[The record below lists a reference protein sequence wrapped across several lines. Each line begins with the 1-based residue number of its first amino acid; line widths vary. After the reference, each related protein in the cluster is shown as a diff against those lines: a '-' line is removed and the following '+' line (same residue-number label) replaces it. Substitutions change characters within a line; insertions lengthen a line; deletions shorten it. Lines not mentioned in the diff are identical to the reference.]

1 MLCAQGIEVE
11 ETEEAAEDAT
21 RYGKGFAVSGGVTG
35 AVTEVLRERGED
47 TALRV
52 QKCNGADEC
61 RKALMLLKAGK
72 LPVDF
77 LEGMF
82 CVGGCMGGP
91 ATLEEIQKSKKV
103 FETRLGGAENVTENV
118 ESKGLHKANIHR
130 HG

>member
-11 ETEEAAEDAT
+11 EASPAPEDAT

-35 AVTEVLRERGED
+35 AVTAVLRERGED
-47 TALRV
+47 AGVRT

-91 ATLEEIQKSKKV
+91 ATLAEIQTSKKV
-103 FETRLGGAENVTENV
+103 FDTRLDGADNVTQNV
-118 ESKGLHKANIHR
+118 ESKGLDKANVHR
-130 HG
+130 HS